1 MTCTECRGWG
11 WDLVPVEISWGEE
24 ADWRYDKADCSDCD
38 GKGYL
43 TPEEIGLEVM

>member
-11 WDLVPVEISWGEE
+11 WDLVPIQIAWGIEP
-24 ADWRYDKADCSDCD
+24 DWKYDKADCEGCD